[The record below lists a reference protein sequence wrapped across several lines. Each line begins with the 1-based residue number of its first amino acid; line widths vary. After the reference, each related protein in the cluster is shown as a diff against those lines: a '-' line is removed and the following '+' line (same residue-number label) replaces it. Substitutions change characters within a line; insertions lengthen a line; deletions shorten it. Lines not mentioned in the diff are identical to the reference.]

1 MSDLRA
7 RLSRLKAKPPAA
19 VPPTRGDLI
28 AELRSQMDRVTRAET
43 ERRRMEAAPY
53 AGPGI
58 EALVPGAFHRG
69 KGGEFFVARAK
80 YPFDYCHG
88 NKRLDVI
95 FDKQHEVFGELT
107 KDPELADLAPGQTVF
122 IDTETTGL
130 SGGTGTYA
138 FLIGIGYFEGQ
149 DFVVEQFLMRDESEE
164 VDMLAL
170 LSERLAQFRYLA
182 SFNGKS
188 FDLPLIESRLI
199 LCRLQPEVL
208 MRPHLDLL
216 YPARRIWKR
225 SLESCRLGSLE
236 EQLLGIERVDDVPGE
251 LIPGI
256 YFDFLR
262 RGDPTRMERVFY
274 HNQLDILSMVT
285 LTALISDVIGDRAA
299 SCRSDGMEHYSVGR
313 IHLERGRVE
322 EAEAA
327 FTEALKACPYSDQE
341 WEILRHLSVSYKRS
355 GKLPLAVKTWKEMIG
370 IDPRRDLFPW
380 IELAKYYEH
389 RQRDFGRAAGF
400 AAQAMELPF
409 LSPVETEALEYRL
422 QRLRHKGEGDT
433 LPDDEQEDDDG

>member
-7 RLSRLKAKPPAA
+7 RLNRLKAKPPAA
-19 VPPTRGDLI
+19 MPPTRGNLI
-28 AELRSQMDRVTRAET
+28 AELRSQMDRVMRAEAQK
-43 ERRRMEAAPY
+43 RRVEAAPY
-53 AGPGI
+53 DGPGI
-58 EALVPGAFHRG
+58 DALVPGAFH
-69 KGGEFFVARAK
+69 KGEDAEFFVARVK
-80 YPFDYCHG
+80 YPPDYYHG
-88 NKRLDVI
+88 NRRLDSI
-95 FDKQHEVFGELT
+95 FEKQHELFGELT
-107 KDPELADLAPGQTVF
+107 KDPALAEMTPGQTVF

-138 FLIGIGYFEGQ
+138 FLIGIGYFE
-149 DFVVEQFLMRDESEE
+149 DENFVVEQFLMRNASEE
-164 VDMLAL
+164 PDMLAM
-170 LSERLAQFRYLA
+170 LSERLVQFRTLV

-188 FDLPLIESRLI
+188 FDLPLMESRLI
-199 LCRLQPEVL
+199 LCRLTPEVL

-225 SLESCRLGSLE
+225 SLESCRLGNLE
-236 EQLLGIERVDDVPGE
+236 QELLGIERVDDVPGE

-285 LTALISDVIGDRAA
+285 LTALITDVISDRAA
-299 SCRSDGMEHYSVGR
+299 SCRSDGMAQYSVGR
-313 IHLERGRVE
+313 IHLEQGRVA

-341 WEILRHLSVSYKRS
+341 WEILRHLSVTYKRS
-355 GKLPLAVKTWKEMIG
+355 GNYAMAVKTWEEMIG
-370 IDPRRDLFPW
+370 LDARRDLFPW

-389 RQRDFGRAAGF
+389 RVRDYRRAA
-400 AAQAMELPF
+400 ALAVQAMEIPF
-409 LSPVETEALEYRL
+409 LSPFETEAIEYRL
-422 QRLRHKGEGDT
+422 QRLRRKGEGVASLSDAA
-433 LPDDEQEDDDG
+433 DDGDG

>member
-188 FDLPLIESRLI
+188 FDLPLIES
-199 LCRLQPEVL
+199 
-208 MRPHLDLL
+208 
-216 YPARRIWKR
+216 
-225 SLESCRLGSLE
+225 LE

-299 SCRSDGMEHYSVGR
+299 SCCSDGMEHYSVGR